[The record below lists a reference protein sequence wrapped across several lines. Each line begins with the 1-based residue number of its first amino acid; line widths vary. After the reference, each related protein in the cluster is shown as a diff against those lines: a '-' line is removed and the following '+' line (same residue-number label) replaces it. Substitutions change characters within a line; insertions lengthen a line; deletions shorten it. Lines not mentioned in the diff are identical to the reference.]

1 MTVETVGTR
10 WVANPGNNFQICI
23 PEHWK
28 ASGYR
33 ENPGL
38 LIVQSDDE
46 SVTLTISAYARKPDM
61 DVARF
66 AEVRL
71 SLVDDNLKPVSER
84 SEQDGVIFQRFEG
97 LAEGESVHAH
107 YVIAITDIPG
117 GYFSF
122 SLVTD
127 ADNFDRNRTFFLQ
140 MLKTAQ
146 AA

>member
-71 SLVDDNLKPVSER
+71 SLVDDNLKPVSEC

-127 ADNFDRNRTFFLQ
+127 ADNFDRNRSFFLQ

>member
-38 LIVQSDDE
+38 LIVQSNDT

-71 SLVDDNLKPVSER
+71 SLVDDNLTPVSER

>member
-10 WVANPGNNFQICI
+10 WVANPSNNFQICI

-38 LIVQSDDE
+38 LIVQSDDA

-71 SLVDDNLKPVSER
+71 SLVDDNLTPVSER